1 MFHHGTRNPD
11 HDFFRAQTTPYR
23 VAFRIC
29 DLRGFIAALAGG
41 GPSAGREL
49 GEIPML
55 QADKPLQQSTP
66 ADEEIHPN
74 MVLIPGDTFR
84 MGSDK
89 R

>member
-1 MFHHGTRNPD
+1 
-11 HDFFRAQTTPYR
+11 
-23 VAFRIC
+23 
-29 DLRGFIAALAGG
+29 
-41 GPSAGREL
+41 
-49 GEIPML
+49 ML